1 MRVLHVI
8 STIDP
13 DWGGP
18 PVVATRLAAAQAA
31 QGLQVTLMSYD
42 GEAARRSWTNDQGAL
57 DGGPQVRM
65 VYVPGGGRL
74 EGLLGA
80 RARKVARSLVRSWL
94 IMSWF
99 ICMASGRRSSE

>member
-8 STIDP
+8 STLDP

-18 PVVATRLAAAQAA
+18 PVVATRLCAAEAA

-42 GEAARRSWTNDQGAL
+42 GEAARRSWTNDQETL

-65 VYVPGGGRL
+65 VYVPEEVDSRVSWEL
-74 EGLLGA
+74 VL
-80 RARKVARSLVRSWL
+80 ARSLARSWL
-94 IMSWF
+94 IMTWF
-99 ICMASGRRSSE
+99 ICMASGRRS